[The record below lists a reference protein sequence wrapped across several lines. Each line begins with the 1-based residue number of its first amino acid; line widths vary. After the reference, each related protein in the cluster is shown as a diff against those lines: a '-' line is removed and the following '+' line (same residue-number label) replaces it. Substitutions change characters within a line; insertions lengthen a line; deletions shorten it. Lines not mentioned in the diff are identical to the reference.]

1 MNTNNKNGYYH
12 GKYYIDGKEVE
23 LPDDIK
29 KIFEEARKAEQRI
42 LRQERRYGVYTSSN
56 YMLKS
61 KEQDWSSKEDYI
73 ESLEDKTSNIEEKIL
88 KNEEILMVK
97 ESFSELDKEELR
109 LIKLLIEQELTE
121 REIGK
126 ILGISQVAVN
136 KRKHKV
142 FDKLRTLLK
151 GLMTIFM

>member
-1 MNTNNKNGYYH
+1 MNTNNRNGYYH
-12 GKYYIDGKEVE
+12 GKYYIDGEEVE

-29 KIFEEARKAEQRI
+29 EIFEEARKAEQKI
-42 LRQERRYGVYTSSN
+42 LRQERRYGVYSSSN

-61 KEQDWSSKEDYI
+61 REQDGNPQEDYI

-88 KNEEILMVK
+88 KNEEILRVK

-109 LIKLLIEQELTE
+109 LIKLLIEKELTE

-151 GLMTIFM
+151 DLMTTFM

>member
-1 MNTNNKNGYYH
+1 MSTNNKNGYYH

-23 LPDDIK
+23 LSEDIK
-29 KIFEEARKAEQRI
+29 NIFEEARKVEQRI
-42 LRQERRYGVYTSSN
+42 LRQERRYGVYSSSN
-56 YMLKS
+56 YIIKS
-61 KEQDWSSKEDYI
+61 REQNGNAQEDYI
-73 ESLEDKTSNIEEKIL
+73 ESLEDKTSNIEEKVL
-88 KNEEILMVK
+88 RNEEILKVK
-97 ESFSELDKEELR
+97 ESFSKLDKEELR
-109 LIKLLIEQELTE
+109 LIKLLIEKELTE

-151 GLMTIFM
+151 DLMTIFM

>member
-1 MNTNNKNGYYH
+1 
-12 GKYYIDGKEVE
+12 
-23 LPDDIK
+23 
-29 KIFEEARKAEQRI
+29 
-42 LRQERRYGVYTSSN
+42 
-56 YMLKS
+56 MLKS

>member
-1 MNTNNKNGYYH
+1 MSTNNKNGYYH

-23 LPDDIK
+23 LSEDIK
-29 KIFEEARKAEQRI
+29 NIFEEARKVEQRI
-42 LRQERRYGVYTSSN
+42 LRQERRYGVYSSSD
-56 YMLKS
+56 YIIKS
-61 KEQDWSSKEDYI
+61 RGQNGNAQEDYI
-73 ESLEDKTSNIEEKIL
+73 ESLEDKTSNIEEKVL
-88 KNEEILMVK
+88 RNEEILKVK
-97 ESFSELDKEELR
+97 ESFSRLDKEELR
-109 LIKLLIEQELTE
+109 LIKLLIEKELTE

-151 GLMTIFM
+151 DLMTIFM

>member
-23 LPDDIK
+23 LPNDIK

-142 FDKLRTLLK
+142 FEKLRTLLK
-151 GLMTIFM
+151 DLMTIFM